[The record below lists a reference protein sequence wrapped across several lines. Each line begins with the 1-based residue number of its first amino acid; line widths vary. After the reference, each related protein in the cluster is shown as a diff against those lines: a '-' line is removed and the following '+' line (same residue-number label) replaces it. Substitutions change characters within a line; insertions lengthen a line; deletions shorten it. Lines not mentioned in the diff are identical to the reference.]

1 MSEVKY
7 SQDHEWLIL
16 NDDGIATV
24 GITVYAQKELGD
36 VVYVELPDMDKQ
48 VEKDDD
54 VAVIESVK
62 TASDIKSPISG
73 VIVGI
78 NDDLNDDPEKVNADP
93 QGEGWIFKLK
103 LTDET
108 EINQLMDE
116 SSYNAYVGNA

>member
-7 SQDHEWLIL
+7 SQNHEWLSL
-16 NDDGIATV
+16 NDDGTATV
-24 GITVYAQKELGD
+24 RITDYAQKELGD

-48 VEKDDD
+48 VEKDDY

-78 NDDLNDDPEKVNADP
+78 NEELNDDPEKVNTDP

-103 LTDET
+103 LTDEP

-116 SSYNAYVGNA
+116 SSYNACVGNA